1 MVPLPRSALN
11 LESPKSHTLTCKLAS
26 IRILW
31 LFMSRC
37 VIPMLC
43 MNANARA
50 ESLII
55 RSLSSGVS
63 VNLKCKVIPD
73 LLSFAQVQHVV
84 QRTLCY
90 VFKDYHDVL
99 SIRHDSHQKHNVWM
113 PQNTLHHHL
122 ILNLL

>member
-1 MVPLPRSALN
+1 
-11 LESPKSHTLTCKLAS
+11 
-26 IRILW
+26 
-31 LFMSRC
+31 
-37 VIPMLC
+37 

-63 VNLKCKVIPD
+63 VNLKCKVNPD
-73 LLSFAQVQHVV
+73 LLCFAQVQHVV

-99 SIRHDSHQKHNVWM
+99 SIRHDSHQKHNVRM

-122 ILNLL
+122 ILNFLQQLFRQPWVKYFLDGHGSPVQEALVDG